1 MFRRKY
7 FWEDRP
13 SSSSED
19 EDSENEE
26 NLRIE
31 RRQYKMLPR
40 IGLDRWDDR
49 DFIYRFRLSKPITL
63 MVLSLIEDS
72 LPCNEGRSR
81 ELRGITQLLIALRYY
96 ALGSIQLAVADFIGV
111 SIATVHRT
119 LKRVSQAIAKLAP
132 RFVRMP
138 ETRME
143 RLEAARNLY
152 AIAKFPRTTGAI
164 DCTHVR
170 IQSPGGSDPEL
181 FRNRKG
187 WFSLNVQTVA
197 AADLKIIDIVAR
209 WQGSTHHQRIF
220 NLSNSKQRFERGDFE
235 HFIIIG
241 DSGYANTRY
250 LATHTGEICM
260 GVRNLQKKNVRRLS
274 RMYQMMLKIY
284 IMNHKFVPEIVSSVR
299 TEFGKGVFQCW
310 QQD

>member
-49 DFIYRFRLSKPITL
+49 DFIYRFRLSKPTTL

-96 ALGSIQLAVADFIGV
+96 ALGSIQLAVTDFIGV

-119 LKRVSQAIAKLAP
+119 LKRVSQAIANLAP
-132 RFVRMP
+132 RFFRMP

-143 RLEAARNLY
+143 RLEAARNFY
-152 AIAKFPRTTGAI
+152 AIAKFPRTIGAI

-170 IQSPGGSDPEL
+170 IQSPGGTDPEL

-209 WQGSTHHQRIF
+209 WQVCLLVQPTISEFSIYQIAEM
-220 NLSNSKQRFERGDFE
+220 LS
-235 HFIIIG
+235 
-241 DSGYANTRY
+241 
-250 LATHTGEICM
+250 ATCVPSPTQSQAATAVVGNA
-260 GVRNLQKKNVRRLS
+260 RSRLVQS
-274 RMYQMMLKIY
+274 YFQPMLG
-284 IMNHKFVPEIVSSVR
+284 R
-299 TEFGKGVFQCW
+299 Q
-310 QQD
+310 